1 MHKFHIKVYCPYTV
15 LHELEILRRVKVLY
29 YKTYILELDI
39 TQVNAHIK
47 NVSPRIISDTQSN
60 FHTNIPVFRQSPCII
75 NALVYYIALFQ
86 SLILN
91 MPRQMQY

>member
-47 NVSPRIISDTQSN
+47 NVLSDTISN
-60 FHTNIPVFRQSPCII
+60 FHTNIPVFK
-75 NALVYYIALFQ
+75 
-86 SLILN
+86 
-91 MPRQMQY
+91 